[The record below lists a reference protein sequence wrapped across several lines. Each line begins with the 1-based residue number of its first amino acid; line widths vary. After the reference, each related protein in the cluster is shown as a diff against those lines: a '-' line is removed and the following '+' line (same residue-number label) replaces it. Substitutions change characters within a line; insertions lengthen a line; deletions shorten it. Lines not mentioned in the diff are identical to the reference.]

1 MICLRLSELQSKK
14 IVNINSGS
22 NVGNIIDIN
31 ISVDGVIQSLVIDQ
45 GKNFFSLNRESDFR
59 IEWKDIVKIG
69 EDVILI
75 RKE

>member
-69 EDVILI
+69 EDLILI

>member
-1 MICLRLSELQSKK
+1 MIYLRLSELQSKK

-31 ISVDGVIQSLVIDQ
+31 ISGDGVIQSLVIDQ

>member
-1 MICLRLSELQSKK
+1 MQSKK